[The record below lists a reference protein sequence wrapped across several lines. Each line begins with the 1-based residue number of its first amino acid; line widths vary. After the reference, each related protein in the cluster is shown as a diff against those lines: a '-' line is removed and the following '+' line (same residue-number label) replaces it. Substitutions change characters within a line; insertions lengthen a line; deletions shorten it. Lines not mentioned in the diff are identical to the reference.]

1 MLAIRG
7 IAAAV
12 AASATCARPAQDVGG
27 AASAKILP
35 APGRAL
41 SVLEAR
47 PEGPLG
53 AMAASSRP
61 AAAFLAQLIATAQ
74 KAPQTRQRRR
84 AEPAEARGAY
94 AAAATPSLWIGGAI
108 YRSL

>member
-1 MLAIRG
+1 MLAISG
-7 IAAAV
+7 IAAA
-12 AASATCARPAQDVGG
+12 G
-27 AASAKILP
+27 AASPSCAHPAQAGGLAAHAEILP
-35 APGRAL
+35 PPGRAL

-47 PEGPLG
+47 PEASLAGL
-53 AMAASSRP
+53 SSRP

-94 AAAATPSLWIGGAI
+94 TAAATPSPWIGGAV